1 MNKTIEYYNENA
13 EKFISDTQTVSM
25 SEVQK
30 EFISK
35 IPVGGKILD
44 LGCGSGR
51 DSKSFIDAGY
61 DVVSVDGS
69 WQMCDATSK
78 LTGHSAICSTFQ
90 AYMTTDIFDGIWA
103 CASLLHL
110 SFDDIE
116 KVVKKLAN
124 NLSENGCFYMSFKY
138 GLYCGERN
146 GRFFTD
152 LDEKQIKAL
161 IEKIPLLKLD
171 TIKLTSDVRP
181 GRDNEK
187 WLNCFCS
194 RVRL

>member
-1 MNKTIEYYNENA
+1 MNRTIEYYNENA

-30 EFISK
+30 VFLSN

-51 DSKSFIDAGY
+51 DSKAFIDAGY
-61 DVVSVDGS
+61 NVVSVDGS

-78 LTGHSAICSTFQ
+78 LTGHPTICSTFQ
-90 AYMTTDIFDGIWA
+90 DYKTTDIFDGIWA

-138 GLYCGERN
+138 GQYCGERN

-152 LDEKQIKAL
+152 LDELQVKAL
-161 IEKIPLLKLD
+161 IERIPLLKLD

-181 GRDNEK
+181 GRDDEK

-194 RVRL
+194 RT